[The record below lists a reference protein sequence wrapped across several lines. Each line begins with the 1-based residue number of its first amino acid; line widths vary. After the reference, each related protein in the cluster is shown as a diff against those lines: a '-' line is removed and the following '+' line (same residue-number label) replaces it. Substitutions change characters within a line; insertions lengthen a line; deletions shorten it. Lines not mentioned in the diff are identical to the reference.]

1 MYFSLHKFVFG
12 LTFSIMSPKKKRWNK
27 NCKAAKWLKDGLMN
41 GDIDASDTPKSI
53 FDANKKD
60 VLKGFE
66 LGQFRTQYNKMKGEL
81 GINVRGG

>member
-1 MYFSLHKFVFG
+1 
-12 LTFSIMSPKKKRWNK
+12 
-27 NCKAAKWLKDGLMN
+27 MN
-41 GDIDASDTPKSI
+41 GNIDASDIPKSI

-81 GINVRGG
+81 GINVRGGVKSGNDDDGKFPCAKYVTHQPNV